1 MFIAVPLGLLGRRFG
16 DRVVLGCGL
25 LLMTAG
31 ACLSAWSDG
40 PAGIAVGRTAAGAG
54 AVAMIVLQGKIIA
67 DWFSGP
73 RFMIGISVSVSA
85 FAVGMGLAG
94 LVLPPVQQAFGLR
107 GAFLTGAVPAGV
119 ALVLFLASYRAP
131 PHAPAVPRRFSLP
144 SRRECLLLVVAGLA
158 WTAYT
163 SGYSAFLSY
172 LPASLAS
179 RGYGVA
185 LIGVVM
191 TVATWGNV
199 PAILFGGGLA
209 ARFGGFRIF
218 LTGTLCLAIGMVG
231 GALAGWPLAW
241 AVVLGVLG
249 AIHPGVIM
257 AIGTLSARPENRTV
271 GMSLFYT
278 LLLSRRFVRADA
290 VRRGGRW
297 RGAAGGRAAGRG
309 GDLLA
314 GNPDLHAAP
323 GHGVARNHAG
333 AGVMAMSGRFRRK
346 ARQAHVA
353 VGHVMIDPFRR
364 QILSGLMTRHISD
377 QPWCL
382 STPRRC
388 NRARRWCRHRWRG

>member
-1 MFIAVPLGLLGRRFG
+1 MQLRPWIILTAMALGRIAFGYQFQTVATLTPGLVNRFGLSYAEIGSLIGAYNVLGVFIAVPLGLLGRRFG
-16 DRVVLGCGL
+16 DRVVLGAGL

-31 ACLSAWSDG
+31 ACISAWSDG

-67 DWFSGP
+67 DWFTGP

-94 LVLPPVQQAFGLR
+94 LVLPPVQSAYGLR
-107 GAFLTGAVPAGV
+107 GAFLTGAVPAAL
-119 ALVLFLASYRAP
+119 ALVLFLGSYRTP
-131 PHAPAVPRRFSLP
+131 PHAPPVPRRFSLP
-144 SRRECLLLVVAGLA
+144 SRRECLLLVIAGLA

-185 LIGVVM
+185 LVGVVM

-199 PAILFGGGLA
+199 PAILFGGSLA

-218 LTGTLCLAIGMVG
+218 LIGTLCLVVGMVG

-278 LLLSRRFVRADA
+278 LYYLGGSFAPTLAGIVADHAGRPEGGLLAAAAISVLAVPIYMLHRALASHETMLVRA
-290 VRRGGRW
+290 
-297 RGAAGGRAAGRG
+297 
-309 GDLLA
+309 
-314 GNPDLHAAP
+314 
-323 GHGVARNHAG
+323 
-333 AGVMAMSGRFRRK
+333 
-346 ARQAHVA
+346 
-353 VGHVMIDPFRR
+353 
-364 QILSGLMTRHISD
+364 
-377 QPWCL
+377 
-382 STPRRC
+382 
-388 NRARRWCRHRWRG
+388 

>member
-1 MFIAVPLGLLGRRFG
+1 MELRPWIILTAMALGRVAFGYQFQTVATLTPGLMGRFDLSYAQIGSLIGAYNVLGVLIAVPLGLLGRRFG
-16 DRVVLGCGL
+16 DRVVLSAGL

-31 ACLSAWSDG
+31 ACLSAWSDT
-40 PAGIAVGRTAAGAG
+40 PAGIAAGRTAAGAG

-67 DWFSGP
+67 DWFTGP

-94 LVLPPVQQAFGLR
+94 LVLPPVQLAFGLR
-107 GAFLTGAVPAGV
+107 GAFLTGAVPAGM
-119 ALVLFLASYRAP
+119 ALLLFLGSYRVPPNAP
-131 PHAPAVPRRFSLP
+131 PVPRRFSLP
-144 SRRECLLLVVAGLA
+144 SRRECLLLAVAGLA

-179 RGYGVA
+179 RGYGAAV
-185 LIGVVM
+185 IGIVM

-218 LTGTLCLAIGMVG
+218 LIGTLCLAIGMVG

-241 AVVLGVLG
+241 AVILGVLG

-257 AIGTLSARPENRTV
+257 AIGTLSARAENRTV

-278 LLLSRRFVRADA
+278 LYYLGGSFAPTLCGVAAD
-290 VRRGGRW
+290 
-297 RGAAGGRAAGRG
+297 AAGRPEG
-309 GDLLA
+309 GLLA
-314 GNPDLHAAP
+314 AAAISLLAIPIYMLH
-323 GHGVARNHAG
+323 
-333 AGVMAMSGRFRRK
+333 
-346 ARQAHVA
+346 
-353 VGHVMIDPFRR
+353 
-364 QILSGLMTRHISD
+364 
-377 QPWCL
+377 
-382 STPRRC
+382 
-388 NRARRWCRHRWRG
+388 RALASHETMLVRA

>member
-1 MFIAVPLGLLGRRFG
+1 MQLRPWIILTAMALGRVAFGYQFQTVATLTPGLIGRFHLSYAEIGSLIGTYNLLGVFIAVPLGLLGRRFG
-16 DRVVLGCGL
+16 DRIVLGAGL

-67 DWFSGP
+67 DWFAGQ
-73 RFMIGISVSVSA
+73 RFMIGISVSVAA
-85 FAVGMGLAG
+85 FPVGMGLAG

-107 GAFLTGAVPAGV
+107 GAFLTGAVPAGM
-119 ALVLFLASYRAP
+119 ALLLFLGSYRVP
-131 PHAPAVPRRFSLP
+131 LHAPAAPGRFSLP
-144 SRRECLLLVVAGLA
+144 SRRECLLLVIAGLA

-179 RGYGVA
+179 RGYGATLV
-185 LIGVVM
+185 GVVM

-218 LTGTLCLAIGMVG
+218 LIGTLCLAIGMVG

-278 LLLSRRFVRADA
+278 LYYLGGSFAPTLCGVAADGAGRPEGGLLAAAAISLLAIPIYMLHRAMASHETMLVRA
-290 VRRGGRW
+290 
-297 RGAAGGRAAGRG
+297 
-309 GDLLA
+309 
-314 GNPDLHAAP
+314 
-323 GHGVARNHAG
+323 
-333 AGVMAMSGRFRRK
+333 
-346 ARQAHVA
+346 
-353 VGHVMIDPFRR
+353 
-364 QILSGLMTRHISD
+364 
-377 QPWCL
+377 
-382 STPRRC
+382 
-388 NRARRWCRHRWRG
+388 